1 MRDEPA
7 DDPPSGPEIDFT
19 PLFFIRQ
26 TFPDKPTRYG
36 LNQTVTA
43 WQALRESNGNVTYSE
58 LETFLND
65 YFVSP

>member
-1 MRDEPA
+1 L
-7 DDPPSGPEIDFT
+7 PPDSK
-19 PLFFIRQ
+19 

-43 WQALRESNGNVTYSE
+43 WQALRESGGNVTYSE

-65 YFVSP
+65 YFVRIARGLRSRLSGLHIY